1 MIKRNIIVILNLKI
15 KINNLIDVIQ
25 IRKYKTLKKAKPI
38 TQNY

>member
-25 IRKYKTLKKAKPI
+25 IRKYKTLKKANI
-38 TQNY
+38 S